1 MLSLFNNRCFL
12 FEGPKL
18 PKKLVGHSSVTQ
30 GSNLIVIGGSVN
42 DPYGDYSSDLYK
54 LTLNN
59 NQYRWSE
66 MGVKLETPRRNFVA
80 SLIPY

>member
-30 GSNLIVIGGSVN
+30 GSNLIVIGGAIFG
-42 DPYGDYSSDLYK
+42 GDYSSDLYK
-54 LTLNN
+54 LTVNN

-66 MGVKLETPRRNFVA
+66 MDVKLKNPRRNFVA

>member
-1 MLSLFNNRCFL
+1 M
-12 FEGPKL
+12 
-18 PKKLVGHSSVTQ
+18 PKKLEGHSSVTQ

-42 DPYGDYSSDLYK
+42 GSYSSYSSDLYK
-54 LTLNN
+54 LTLEN

-66 MGVKLETPRRNFVA
+66 MNVKLKTPRKFFVA

>member
-1 MLSLFNNRCFL
+1 M
-12 FEGPKL
+12 
-18 PKKLVGHSSVTQ
+18 PKKLDGHSSVTQ

-42 DPYGDYSSDLYK
+42 GSDSRYSSDLYK
-54 LTLNN
+54 LTVNN

-66 MGVKLETPRRNFVA
+66 MDVKLKNPRKNFVA